1 MTEPVDLLRRK
12 TQLLKEL
19 EDMIRHHQNILS
31 GHSPMDSCPDCF
43 SDYYAPIEQ
52 HKVLE
57 CFLAGATYEKVGRSI
72 EKGLKKSDQ
81 DYVEI
86 IA

>member
-1 MTEPVDLLRRK
+1 MTEPVVLLKRK

-19 EDMIRHHQNILS
+19 EDMIRHHQNIIS
-31 GHSPMDSCPDCF
+31 GRAPMDSCPECF

-57 CFLAGATYEKVGRSI
+57 CFFAGATDEEVGRAI
-72 EKGLKKSDQ
+72 EKGRKKTDQ
-81 DYVEI
+81 DYQIFV
-86 IA
+86 